1 MRGRVSRAFAAWTLI
16 AIIVAGLASVLACGA
31 LGLIGGAVTRPTVS
45 PAEVSAE
52 ASPTTPAVVTI
63 TPRPK
68 PTATSFRIQTSVP
81 TPFLTPTL
89 PPTPIHG
96 VVPPGEVIES
106 NRMAFVV
113 RGFERPAD
121 DVIERANDFNPPPD
135 RGEEYVLV
143 DISITC
149 LKDAPDVCLVSP
161 LINFKL
167 IGSRVAYAPRIL
179 LLDVP
184 HLLEGGEIQG
194 GATACGK
201 LPFAVDEEEADLT
214 LFYHTIMGTD
224 QVFLALP

>member
-1 MRGRVSRAFAAWTLI
+1 MRSRVSTAFAASTLV
-16 AIIVAGLASVLACGA
+16 AIIVAGWVSVLACAA
-31 LGLIGGAVTRPTVS
+31 LGLIGGALTRPTVS
-45 PAEVSAE
+45 PAEVPAE
-52 ASPTTPAVVTI
+52 ASPTTAAIVTI

-106 NRMAFVV
+106 SRMAFVV
-113 RGFERPAD
+113 RGVERPAD
-121 DVIERANDFNPPPD
+121 DVIERANDFNPPPE
-135 RGEEYVLV
+135 RGGEYVLI

-149 LKDAPDVCLVSP
+149 LKDPAEVCLVSP

-167 IGSRVAYAPRIL
+167 IGSRVAYAPQIL

-194 GATACGK
+194 GATASGK
-201 LPFAVDEEEADLT
+201 LAFAVDQEETALT
-214 LFYHTIMGTD
+214 LFYQTIMGTD

>member
-1 MRGRVSRAFAAWTLI
+1 MRSRVSTAFAASTLV
-16 AIIVAGLASVLACGA
+16 AIIVAGWVSVLACAA
-31 LGLIGGAVTRPTVS
+31 LGLIGGALTRPTVT
-45 PAEVSAE
+45 PADAPAR
-52 ASPTTPAVVTI
+52 ASPTPPAIVTI

-96 VVPPGEVIES
+96 VVLPGDIIEA

-113 RGFERPAD
+113 RGIERPAD
-121 DVIERANDFNPPPD
+121 ELVAQANDFNPPPEPD
-135 RGEEYVLV
+135 EEYVLV

-149 LKDAPDVCLVSP
+149 LRDPSEVCLLSP

-167 IGSRVAYAPRIL
+167 IGSRVAYAPQIL

-194 GATACGK
+194 GATTSGK
-201 LPFAVDEEEADLT
+201 LAFAIDEEETDLT
-214 LFYHTIMGTD
+214 LFYQTIMGTD